1 MTYMARAR
9 DGLRAL
15 SVHAQR
21 METKAFLMN
30 NATERALARVLKRS
44 FMRII

>member
-1 MTYMARAR
+1 MARAR

-30 NATERALARVLKRS
+30 SATERDLDFVYNRS
-44 FMRII
+44 FEKRI